1 MLLATTPISATN
13 PSRESAAVAS
23 GAEGHGGLG
32 LLHSLRAQVEAT
44 NACTLPGVSIK
55 YETFV
60 PEMWKA
66 VAKGFVKHEHA
77 VFVGEGLRWGFHAGV
92 QVAKHTGHRW
102 FSNYPSAV
110 AAREAV
116 SRATMKRVQSGKTV
130 CLGPWSTALGNLLR
144 ATFKSTFIFPMGAV
158 AKPLEPNEMRPT
170 SDHTRTG
177 LNAHSDLSFLKH
189 TLDTY
194 QEIAW
199 FLRQDYFMRV
209 SDVDAA
215 FPLLPLH
222 PDLWPFFLFRF
233 YTDNDAKSL
242 SLFAHLCG
250 DFGAAGMPGTF
261 KIFFVDVVLNMAR
274 AARVITLPLCVYV
287 DDLGAIG
294 PDEAQVNAEML
305 ALHAWA
311 EAVCGV
317 FFKALK
323 DKLASRVQLM
333 LGFWW
338 DSTKLTRTLD
348 ERKLV
353 LYVEMLANLAG
364 RGSLSLRDMQ
374 VAAGRMQRAIMTLP
388 PGAACLLV
396 GLFTLMA
403 GLKLPWHKRRTNKG
417 VRDDFTWLHKLL
429 SLNMGRGFYSYAN
442 FKRAPEVRSD
452 ASKSKGYAGGGW
464 VSRCGR
470 YSLFKYGSRASRQ
483 PIDFLEGDTV
493 VDCVTKMGKYWK
505 HCIVPFGIDNSSFQL
520 SLRKSRSKA
529 PRLNV
534 LIRELFA
541 LQVRFQCILDTF
553 WLSSEDNDLADHL
566 SRDREW
572 EFLRDVIPSGFWPE
586 GILPMRHVSAGRV
599 RQLPDQRG
607 VLNADVFTSGLENPT
622 DEFEPIGTEIHSIST
637 GEARSLLRLR
647 GAGPS
652 ATFNSMVP
660 YSRASLFAGLPSQW
674 ESRLEQLLDNRLS
687 TSSWRTVEA
696 GLKRWKEVCEA
707 QGWSAIIPTDDP
719 DRGGKLVVFVL
730 CMVDQSELV
739 FSSIEQYVWGV
750 RTWMKLQ
757 HQADPVYG
765 IMGWDDFMSSV
776 KVLTWVP
783 SEPRKATPLK
793 VIEAILDALDQDRF
807 EDVQFRFF
815 LLTLLFTFSRSECPC
830 PKVFKGR
837 NEFDP
842 EVHWTVEDFDIMV
855 EALTRVVSVLFKMI
869 KQDPRM
875 ERPEARVEG
884 GDQVFMG
891 EIKGSKWCPLDALVK
906 LNAMHGVRRD
916 RKSPMFVDH
925 LGRPYLYRL
934 GLNEF
939 QDWQRAVG
947 VSEDDL
953 TGLHGLRV
961 SGYNALKAA
970 MGEELAVAHGGW
982 RSTAHRRYERF
993 AMSKVVR
1000 ITRAIAHPED
1010 FEEGDQLEVPRLA
1023 HAPATR
1029 LQRGQSEPPL
1039 LTQTGLELPEGWE
1052 EAEPEG
1058 TGSSGGVTG
1067 CYLGPQGQVVSSRA
1081 EAWDV
1086 YNRLLEQNDPESAHP
1101 DEVEEAR
1108 TATVEEA
1115 TPQHAP
1121 LNIGRG
1127 SLRALPARRA

>member
-1 MLLATTPISATN
+1 MS
-13 PSRESAAVAS
+13 PSPNSAAAAS
-23 GAEGHGGLG
+23 GSEGGGGLD
-32 LLHSLRAQVEAT
+32 LLHTLRAQVEAS

-55 YETFV
+55 YETFI

-66 VAKGFVKHEHA
+66 VARGYVRHEHA
-77 VFVGEGLRWGFHAGV
+77 EFVAEGLRWGFRAGV

-102 FSNYPSAV
+102 FSNYPTAL

-116 SRATMKRVQSGKTV
+116 SRATMKRVQTGKTV

-144 ATFKSTFIFPMGAV
+144 ATFRSSFIFPLGAV

-177 LNAHSDLSFLKH
+177 LNSHSDLSFLRH

-194 QEIAW
+194 EEIAW
-199 FLRQDYFMRV
+199 FLKQDYFMRV

-222 PDLWPFFLFRF
+222 PELWPFFLFRF
-233 YTDNDAKSL
+233 YIDNDSQTL

-274 AARVITLPLCVYV
+274 AACVITLPLCVYV

-294 PDEAQVNAEML
+294 PDEAQVNKEML

-311 EAVCGV
+311 EAICGV

-338 DSTKLTRTLD
+338 DSTSLTRTLD

-353 LYVEMLANLAG
+353 LYVEMLADFAG
-364 RGSLSLRDMQ
+364 RRSLSLRDMQ

-388 PGAACLLV
+388 PGAACLIV

-429 SLNMGRGFYSYAN
+429 SLNMGRGYYSYSN
-442 FKRAPEVRSD
+442 FHRAPEVRSD
-452 ASKSKGYAGGGW
+452 ASKSNGYAGGGW
-464 VSRCGR
+464 VSQCGR
-470 YSLFKYGSRASRQ
+470 YSLFKYGSRAARQ

-493 VDCVTKMGKYWK
+493 VDCVSKMGKYWI

-534 LIRELFA
+534 LIREIFA
-541 LQVRFQCILDTF
+541 LQVRFQCILETF
-553 WLSSEDNDLADHL
+553 WLSSEDNELADHL

-572 EFLRDVIPSGFWPE
+572 EFLRDAVRSGFWVE
-586 GILPMRHVSAGRV
+586 GMLPLRHTSAGAI

-607 VLNADVFTSGLENPT
+607 LLRDEIFTSTPQEHE
-622 DEFEPIGTEIHSIST
+622 DEFKPIGTEVRSIAT
-637 GEARSLLRLR
+637 GTTRSLLRLR
-647 GAGPS
+647 GAGPPAS
-652 ATFNSMVP
+652 SQGIEDGVRPVGTEECSIATGTTRSFLRLRGAGPPVTFNSLVP
-660 YSRASLFAGLPSQW
+660 YSRASLFAGLPPRM
-674 ESRLEQLLDNRLS
+674 ETRLEQLLDNRLS
-687 TSSWRTVEA
+687 SSSWRTIQA
-696 GLKRWKEVCEA
+696 GLKRWKEIAREE
-707 QGWSAIIPTDDP
+707 GWTMVIPTDDP
-719 DRGGKLVVFVL
+719 DRGGKLVAFVL
-730 CMVDQSELV
+730 RMVDQTELV

-765 IMGWDDFMSSV
+765 VMGWDDFMSSV

-783 SEPRKATPLK
+783 VEPRKATPLE
-793 VIEAILDALDQDRF
+793 VIEAILNLLDTSF
-807 EDVQFRFF
+807 EAVQFRFF
-815 LLTLLFTFSRSECPC
+815 MLTLLFTFSRSECPC
-830 PKVFKGR
+830 PKVFSGR
-837 NEFDP
+837 DEFDP
-842 EVHWTVEDFDIMV
+842 DVHWCVGDFDV
-855 EALTRVVSVLFKMI
+855 RTEALTRVVSVLFKVI
-869 KQDPRM
+869 KQDPRV

-884 GDQVFMG
+884 GDVVFMG
-891 EIKGSKWCPLDALVK
+891 EIKDSMWCPLDALLK
-906 LNAMHGVRRD
+906 LNSKHGGPRD
-916 RKSPMFVDH
+916 QRSPMFVDAM
-925 LGRPYLYRL
+925 GRPYLYRQ
-934 GLNEF
+934 GIAEF
-939 QDWQRAVG
+939 HEWQRRVG
-947 VSEDDL
+947 VAEADL

-961 SGYNALKAA
+961 SGYNALKAT

-982 RSTAHRRYERF
+982 RSAAHRRYERF

-1000 ITRAIAHPED
+1000 ITRAIALAEGVDED
-1010 FEEGDQLEVPRLA
+1010 EGLNPPRSSQP
-1023 HAPATR
+1023 PALR
-1029 LQRGQSEPPL
+1029 LQRGTQEPPVPAPPTL
-1039 LTQTGLELPEGWE
+1039 LLP
-1052 EAEPEG
+1052 
-1058 TGSSGGVTG
+1058 
-1067 CYLGPQGQVVSSRA
+1067 L
-1081 EAWDV
+1081 
-1086 YNRLLEQNDPESAHP
+1086 
-1101 DEVEEAR
+1101 
-1108 TATVEEA
+1108 
-1115 TPQHAP
+1115 
-1121 LNIGRG
+1121 
-1127 SLRALPARRA
+1127 

>member
-1 MLLATTPISATN
+1 MS
-13 PSRESAAVAS
+13 PSLEPAAAAS
-23 GAEGHGGLG
+23 GSEGLGGLG
-32 LLHSLRAQVEAT
+32 LLHTLRAQVEAT

-55 YETFV
+55 YETFIPV
-60 PEMWKA
+60 MWKA
-66 VAKGFVKHEHA
+66 VAQGFVQHEHA
-77 VFVGEGLRWGFHAGV
+77 VFVAEGLRWGFRAGV
-92 QVAKHTGHRW
+92 QVDKHMGHRW

-116 SRATMKRVQSGKTV
+116 SRATMKRVQAGKTV

-144 ATFKSTFIFPMGAV
+144 ATFRSTFIFPMGAV
-158 AKPLEPNEMRPT
+158 GKPLEPTEMRPT

-199 FLRQDYFMRV
+199 FLKQDYFMRV

-233 YTDNDAKSL
+233 FTDNDAQSL

-261 KIFFVDVVLNMAR
+261 KIFFVDVVLGMAR
-274 AARVITLPLCVYV
+274 AVQVITLPLCVYV

-294 PDEAQVNAEML
+294 ADEAQVNAEML
-305 ALHAWA
+305 ALHTWA

-338 DSTKLTRTLD
+338 DSTSLTRTLD

-417 VRDDFTWLHKLL
+417 VRDDFNWLNKLL

-442 FKRAPEVRSD
+442 FRRAPEVRSD

-464 VSRCGR
+464 VSKCGR
-470 YSLFKYGSRASRQ
+470 YSLFKYGSRAARQ

-493 VDCVTKMGKYWK
+493 VDCVSKMGKYWT

-534 LIRELFA
+534 LIREIFA
-541 LQVRFQCILDTF
+541 LQVRFQCILETF
-553 WLSSEDNDLADHL
+553 WLSSEDNVLADHL

-572 EFLRDVIPSGFWPE
+572 EFLRDAVASGFWQE
-586 GILPMRHVSAGRV
+586 GMLPLKHVEAGGI
-599 RQLPDQRG
+599 RQLPDKRG
-607 VLNADVFTSGLENPT
+607 VLNNEIFSSTPEEEK
-622 DEFEPIGTEIHSIST
+622 DEFEPIGTEVHSIST
-637 GEARSLLRLR
+637 GATRSLLRLR
-647 GAGPS
+647 GAGPT
-652 ATFNSMVP
+652 ATFNSTVP
-660 YSRASLFAGLPSQW
+660 YSRASLFAGLPQNR
-674 ESRLEQLLDNRLS
+674 EARLEQLLDNRLS
-687 TSSWRTVEA
+687 DSSWRTIQA
-696 GLKRWKEVCEA
+696 GFKRWQEVCKEE
-707 QGWSAIIPTDDP
+707 GWSTIIPTDDP
-719 DRGGKLVVFVL
+719 ERGGKLVTFVL
-730 CMVDQSELV
+730 CMVDQTELV

-750 RTWMKLQ
+750 RTWVKLK

-783 SEPRKATPLK
+783 SEPRKATPLN
-793 VIEAILDALDQDRF
+793 VIEAILDALDPDRF
-807 EDVQFRFF
+807 EDVQFAFF
-815 LLTLLFTFSRSECPC
+815 MLTLLFTFSRSECPC
-830 PKVFKGR
+830 PKVFNGR
-837 NEFDP
+837 GEFNSD
-842 EVHWTVEDFDIMV
+842 VHWTVGDFDIKI
-855 EALTRVVSVLFKMI
+855 EALTRVVSVLFKVI
-869 KQDPRM
+869 KQDPRI
-875 ERPEARVEG
+875 ERPEARAEG
-884 GDQVFMG
+884 GDRVFMG
-891 EIKGSKWCPLDALVK
+891 EIKSSKWCPLAALLK
-906 LNAMHGVRRD
+906 LNAKHGVARD
-916 RKSPMFVDH
+916 RNSPMFVDEF
-925 LGRPYLYRL
+925 GRPYLYRV
-934 GLNEF
+934 GLAEF
-939 QDWQRAVG
+939 KEWQRRVG
-947 VSEDDL
+947 VLEEDL

-961 SGYNALKAA
+961 SGYNALKAV

-993 AMSKVVR
+993 SMNKVVR
-1000 ITRAIAHPED
+1000 ITRAIAHA
-1010 FEEGDQLEVPRLA
+1010 EEMEVEADDGPLLSTR
-1023 HAPATR
+1023 APHR
-1029 LQRGQSEPPL
+1029 GLQRGQRELPLLAPPL
-1039 LTQTGLELPEGWE
+1039 LPEGWE
-1052 EAEPEG
+1052 EAEPEAEG
-1058 TGSSGGVTG
+1058 NIRG
-1067 CYLGPQGQVVSSRA
+1067 CYLGPQGQVVSSRS
-1081 EAWDV
+1081 EAWEIH
-1086 YNRLLEQNDPESAHP
+1086 NKAMEHETETHP
-1101 DEVEEAR
+1101 DEEQ
-1108 TATVEEA
+1108 EA
-1115 TPQHAP
+1115 TPREEVVP
-1121 LNIGRG
+1121 PPPNFTIGRS
-1127 SLRALPARRA
+1127 SLRTRPMPTA